1 MVRNNEPLDSDES
14 LRSACEQ
21 LMADTQQLRRI
32 GALNIIR
39 ASNIAEA
46 KGDEEVVNLLLSEA
60 AVMMSVASQ
69 IEWLF
74 SQEGDGHG
82 TS

>member
-1 MVRNNEPLDSDES
+1 
-14 LRSACEQ
+14 
-21 LMADTQQLRRI
+21 MADAQQLRRI

-74 SQEGDGHG
+74 STEENDDG
-82 TS
+82 TL